1 MANIVH
7 RHDPTTSM
15 QPFGH
20 RDPLRVMR
28 DMLRWD
34 PFRELGSFPSLDL
47 QAFTPSFDVKETKD
61 ALVIQADL
69 PGMSE
74 KDVTI
79 SVAGNRL
86 TISGERKAEE
96 TKEDESY
103 YMFERTY
110 GSFSRAFALP
120 DTVDAERVDGT
131 YNNGVLT
138 IKIAKREAAKPRTV
152 KIAINNNN

>member
-7 RHDPTTSM
+7 RHEPTTSM

-20 RDPLRVMR
+20 RDPLRMMR

-34 PFRELGSFPSLDL
+34 PVRELGSFPSLDL

-69 PGMSE
+69 PGMSD

-86 TISGERKAEE
+86 TISGERKAEAV
-96 TKEDESY
+96 KEDESY

-110 GSFSRAFALP
+110 GSFNRTFTLP
-120 DTVDAERVDGT
+120 EEVEVDKVQAELKD
-131 YNNGVLT
+131 GVLRVT
-138 IKIAKREAAKPRTV
+138 LPKRPDAQPKKIEV
-152 KIAINNNN
+152 KSGK

>member
-110 GSFSRAFALP
+110 GSFNRTFTLP
-120 DTVDAERVDGT
+120 EEVELDKVQAELKD
-131 YNNGVLT
+131 GVLRLT
-138 IKIAKREAAKPRTV
+138 LPKRPDAQAKKIQV
-152 KIAINNNN
+152 KAGK

>member
-20 RDPLRVMR
+20 RDPLRRMR

-34 PFRELGSFPSLDL
+34 PFGELGGSPSSDL

-74 KDVTI
+74 NDVTI

-86 TISGERKAEE
+86 SISGERKAEAV
-96 TKEDESY
+96 KEDESY

-110 GSFSRAFALP
+110 GSFNRTFTLP
-120 DTVDAERVDGT
+120 EEVEVDKVQAELKD
-131 YNNGVLT
+131 GVLRLT
-138 IKIAKREAAKPRTV
+138 LPKRPDAQPKKIEV
-152 KIAINNNN
+152 KSGK

>member
-47 QAFTPSFDVKETKD
+47 QAFTPSFDLKETKD

-110 GSFSRAFALP
+110 GSFNRTFTLP
-120 DTVDAERVDGT
+120 EEVELDKVQAELKD
-131 YNNGVLT
+131 GVLRLT
-138 IKIAKREAAKPRTV
+138 LPKRPDAQAKKIQV
-152 KIAINNNN
+152 KAGK